1 MKGPS
6 IPSFSYILLLISVCL
21 SWSFQI
27 CLVFGIPRVFFECNP
42 FYMLLGVSEFALVY
56 SINFTKVLSHKT
68 CCIFPYIRPALMNI
82 LVSIHPKHP
91 ESTDQ
96 NFALCYSTFTKDP
109 SIPQR
114 HARDFQH

>member
-56 SINFTKVLSHKT
+56 SINFTK
-68 CCIFPYIRPALMNI
+68 
-82 LVSIHPKHP
+82 HP